1 MKNKIIQRLSNNLGN
16 QMFMYAF
23 GYALSKEL
31 NRELYID
38 NETAYKSRNNFH
50 KYNLN
55 IFKFS
60 AKLAPNTLKYLGF
73 TGYMKRKTY
82 KAIDRFKVKKKFY
95 IEKKDK
101 NKFTSFNNDFINQ
114 DFDDNLFVEG
124 HFESEKYFSKYR
136 SDILNEFSFN
146 NYETLKMNNLYNK
159 LNNSNSVSICLRRHR
174 FSERK
179 RQINKHDIQDSNE
192 FTIEQAAYVMK
203 AIKIIKNKISNP
215 KFFLW
220 SNDYEDIHKYLPD
233 VEFTIVSTNNIDLD
247 LFLMT
252 QSKNFIVIPSSYNWW
267 GCWLSK
273 NSKKIVYRPS
283 DNFFSKFKVNNS
295 DFWPSNWNVI
305 D

>member
-60 AKLAPNTLKYLGF
+60 AKLAPNSLKYLGF
-73 TGYMKRKTY
+73 AGYMRRKTY
-82 KAIDRFKVKKKFY
+82 KAIDKFKVKKKFY

-101 NKFTSFNNDFINQ
+101 NKITSFNNDFINQ

-136 SDILNEFSFN
+136 SDILNEFSFH

-179 RQINKHDIQDSNE
+179 RQIDKHDIQDSNK

-203 AIKIIKNKISNP
+203 AIKIIKNKLSNP

-247 LFLMT
+247 LYLMT

-273 NSKKIVYRPS
+273 NSNKIVYRPS

>member
-1 MKNKIIQRLSNNLGN
+1 MKNRIIQRLSNNLGN

-60 AKLAPNTLKYLGF
+60 AKLAPNSLKYLGF
-73 TGYMKRKTY
+73 TGYMRRKTY
-82 KAIDRFKVKKKFY
+82 KVIDRFKVKKKFY

-101 NKFTSFNNDFINQ
+101 NKITSFNNDFINQ
-114 DFDDNLFVEG
+114 DFEDNLFVEG

-146 NYETLKMNNLYNK
+146 NYETLQMNNLYNK

-179 RQINKHDIQDSNE
+179 RQINKHDIQDSNK